1 MVSNRI
7 YEVLATMKKILIPII
22 IVLCLAGGGYALW
35 HTLQANVFSTDQL
48 PSNSIINGVDCSDLS
63 PEQAAEKLAE
73 EWNSLTFSFTKD
85 NSTLGTIDN
94 LNFTYDIETSL
105 KTIKEDHFVSAALKY
120 LFKRDFKADL
130 SMKVEKVNKGFR
142 KSLRQ
147 ADYLQEKPVTKTKD
161 ASIDLSTNEF
171 KIIPEVYGNNIDYDK
186 LTEKISSLIAQG
198 QFSMEYTASDFYKQ
212 PEITSD
218 SEEIKELQNVYKE
231 YLDSKVTYQFGSQ
244 EVKIPAED
252 LEKMYNFEFID
263 SVSTDADGSE
273 KKSEKELKVTVN
285 EDAVREYVEGLARE
299 YNTLGMTRT
308 FTSLSG
314 NKISVSGGDY
324 GYAISM
330 DNETE
335 QLIKDLESGKEV
347 KREPK
352 WLMTG
357 FTEYSQTDDI
367 GDTYVEISISKQHLW
382 YFKDG
387 KKIVDCDVVTGNQNQ
402 YDTPKG
408 TYGLTYKERDAVL
421 KGSNADGSSYESPV
435 SYWMPFYGNYGMH
448 DAPWRSSF
456 GGTIYQGGGSHGC
469 VNMPVASAKKLFNN
483 LANQGVPIIVY

>member
-1 MVSNRI
+1 
-7 YEVLATMKKILIPII
+7 
-22 IVLCLAGGGYALW
+22 
-35 HTLQANVFSTDQL
+35 
-48 PSNSIINGVDCSDLS
+48 
-63 PEQAAEKLAE
+63 
-73 EWNSLTFSFTKD
+73 
-85 NSTLGTIDN
+85 
-94 LNFTYDIETSL
+94 
-105 KTIKEDHFVSAALKY
+105 
-120 LFKRDFKADL
+120 
-130 SMKVEKVNKGFR
+130 
-142 KSLRQ
+142 
-147 ADYLQEKPVTKTKD
+147 
-161 ASIDLSTNEF
+161 
-171 KIIPEVYGNNIDYDK
+171 
-186 LTEKISSLIAQG
+186 
-198 QFSMEYTASDFYKQ
+198 
-212 PEITSD
+212 
-218 SEEIKELQNVYKE
+218 
-231 YLDSKVTYQFGSQ
+231 
-244 EVKIPAED
+244 
-252 LEKMYNFEFID
+252 
-263 SVSTDADGSE
+263 
-273 KKSEKELKVTVN
+273 
-285 EDAVREYVEGLARE
+285 
-299 YNTLGMTRT
+299 MTRT

-335 QLIKDLESGKEV
+335 QLIKDLESGKEI

>member
-1 MVSNRI
+1 
-7 YEVLATMKKILIPII
+7 
-22 IVLCLAGGGYALW
+22 
-35 HTLQANVFSTDQL
+35 
-48 PSNSIINGVDCSDLS
+48 
-63 PEQAAEKLAE
+63 
-73 EWNSLTFSFTKD
+73 
-85 NSTLGTIDN
+85 
-94 LNFTYDIETSL
+94 
-105 KTIKEDHFVSAALKY
+105 
-120 LFKRDFKADL
+120 
-130 SMKVEKVNKGFR
+130 
-142 KSLRQ
+142 
-147 ADYLQEKPVTKTKD
+147 
-161 ASIDLSTNEF
+161 
-171 KIIPEVYGNNIDYDK
+171 
-186 LTEKISSLIAQG
+186 
-198 QFSMEYTASDFYKQ
+198 MEYTASDFYKQ

>member
-1 MVSNRI
+1 
-7 YEVLATMKKILIPII
+7 
-22 IVLCLAGGGYALW
+22 
-35 HTLQANVFSTDQL
+35 
-48 PSNSIINGVDCSDLS
+48 
-63 PEQAAEKLAE
+63 
-73 EWNSLTFSFTKD
+73 
-85 NSTLGTIDN
+85 
-94 LNFTYDIETSL
+94 
-105 KTIKEDHFVSAALKY
+105 
-120 LFKRDFKADL
+120 
-130 SMKVEKVNKGFR
+130 
-142 KSLRQ
+142 
-147 ADYLQEKPVTKTKD
+147 
-161 ASIDLSTNEF
+161 
-171 KIIPEVYGNNIDYDK
+171 
-186 LTEKISSLIAQG
+186 
-198 QFSMEYTASDFYKQ
+198 MEYTASDFYKQ

-285 EDAVREYVEGLARE
+285 EDAVREYVEGLAQE

-335 QLIKDLESGKEV
+335 QLIKDLESGKEI